1 MLFHEISVKIITC
14 DFSIKYLDN
23 QMAFSLV
30 TIELDSVSEVVCSSH
45 SVQVQGKGGEIF
57 DQYEVVTAPYI

>member
-30 TIELDSVSEVVCSSH
+30 TIELDSVSEVVGSSH
-45 SVQVQGKGGEIF
+45 PV
-57 DQYEVVTAPYI
+57 